1 MTKTPESLAIGRDV
15 IRREIEGLKALET
28 SLGSNFEKAV
38 NAIHAC
44 SGHVIVVG
52 IGKSGHIGRK
62 IAASFA
68 STGTPAFFLHP
79 SEAAHGDLGMIMSD
93 SLVMGLSN
101 SGESSEVNG
110 VMTYAKSQA
119 NTAIAITSAPNSTL
133 AKSAEIALVLP
144 EAEEACP
151 NNLAPTTSTTLTLA
165 LGDAL
170 CVAVMELRGFTVE
183 DFGLRHPAG
192 KLGFGLQRLSD
203 YLASQ
208 PSRLPLIDETAL
220 MQDVILAMTSG
231 GKGCVGVIRKD
242 VLVGI
247 ITDGDLRRAMSHDI
261 MDKSTTDIMTIDP
274 FTLSVDMR
282 MKDAIAAITER
293 KIGNAFIL
301 DGTKIKGLLDLKT
314 ILASGH
320 V

>member
-1 MTKTPESLAIGRDV
+1 
-15 IRREIEGLKALET
+15 
-28 SLGSNFEKAV
+28 
-38 NAIHAC
+38 
-44 SGHVIVVG
+44 
-52 IGKSGHIGRK
+52 
-62 IAASFA
+62 
-68 STGTPAFFLHP
+68 
-79 SEAAHGDLGMIMSD
+79 
-93 SLVMGLSN
+93 
-101 SGESSEVNG
+101 
-110 VMTYAKSQA
+110 
-119 NTAIAITSAPNSTL
+119 
-133 AKSAEIALVLP
+133 
-144 EAEEACP
+144 
-151 NNLAPTTSTTLTLA
+151 
-165 LGDAL
+165 
-170 CVAVMELRGFTVE
+170 MELRGFTVE

-208 PSRLPLIDETAL
+208 PSRLPLIDETEL

-261 MDKSTTDIMTIDP
+261 MDKSATDIMTKDP

>member
-144 EAEEACP
+144 EA
-151 NNLAPTTSTTLTLA
+151 
-165 LGDAL
+165 
-170 CVAVMELRGFTVE
+170 R
-183 DFGLRHPAG
+183 
-192 KLGFGLQRLSD
+192 KLVRIISRQQPQQHSPSHLETRS
-203 YLASQ
+203 ASQ
-208 PSRLPLIDETAL
+208 
-220 MQDVILAMTSG
+220 
-231 GKGCVGVIRKD
+231 
-242 VLVGI
+242 
-247 ITDGDLRRAMSHDI
+247 
-261 MDKSTTDIMTIDP
+261 
-274 FTLSVDMR
+274 
-282 MKDAIAAITER
+282 
-293 KIGNAFIL
+293 
-301 DGTKIKGLLDLKT
+301 
-314 ILASGH
+314 
-320 V
+320 